1 MPATLIPLQDP
12 DDPRLAVFQNIMD
25 KDLRRGHGGLFMA
38 ESEMVLRQLA
48 RTPARLHSLLVL
60 EARLPRL
67 RDVLEGLP
75 ESLPVYVVPRPVA
88 EAVAGMRVH
97 RGVLAAAYRPAPEA
111 LTLEHVLAPLR
122 DKPDCCLALAEGIG
136 DVDNMGSLF
145 RNAAAFGVD
154 AIVLCPQSCDPLYRK
169 AIRTSVGHSL
179 SLPYAVS
186 QDWAAD
192 LRRLRQEEGFTLL
205 AAETLPQAQPVYNLP
220 RPRRLAVL
228 VGAEGQGLS
237 AVSLAAADAVCQIPM
252 AAPHRSLN
260 VSAALAVLL
269 YELVGRPRQ
278 ALAALALAGGLL
290 LGACRPAAPPAAG
303 DPAPS
308 AASPASPKATAAV
321 SATQRAATGLQAG
334 AAWSR
339 AARRGGTGVLYL
351 ELRGAPDGDDTLL
364 GLTAAVS
371 PRAEIHRTVQ
381 RGDLVSMEALPEG
394 LPVPAGQRVV
404 LEPGGLH
411 AMLLDL
417 AADLKAGETFEV
429 VLHFARAGDLPLQV
443 PVRPLFP

>member
-12 DDPRLAVFQNIMD
+12 ADPRLAVFQNIMD

-48 RTPARLHSLLVL
+48 RTPARLHSLLIL

-67 RDVLEGLP
+67 RDVLDALPEGLP
-75 ESLPVYVVPRPVA
+75 AYVVPRPVA

-97 RGVLAAAYRPAPEA
+97 RGVLAAAYRPPPEE

-122 DKPDCCLALAEGIG
+122 DKADCCLALAEGIG

-154 AIVLCPQSCDPLYRK
+154 AIVLDPQSCDPLYRK

-205 AAETLPQAQPVYNLP
+205 AAETLPEAQPIYGLP

-237 AVSLAAADAVCQIPM
+237 PTGLAAADAVCQIPM

-269 YELVGRPRQ
+269 YELLGRPRQ
-278 ALAALALAGGLL
+278 ALAALALAGSLL
-290 LGACRPAAPPAAG
+290 LGACRPASEPSAGLPASV
-303 DPAPS
+303 PLPS
-308 AASPASPKATAAV
+308 PRPAASPFA
-321 SATQRAATGLQAG
+321 RAATGLEAG

-351 ELRGAPDGDDTLL
+351 QLRGAPEGDDTLL

-394 LPVPAGQRVV
+394 LPVPAGGQVA

-411 AMLLDL
+411 VMLLDL
-417 AADLKAGETFEV
+417 AEDLQAGQSIEV
-429 VLHFARAGDLPLQV
+429 LLHFDRAGDLPLQV

>member
-1 MPATLIPLQDP
+1 MAATLIPVQDP
-12 DDPRLAVFQNIMD
+12 ADPRLAVFQNVMD
-25 KDLRRGHGGLFMA
+25 KDLRRGHGRLFMA

-48 RTPARLHSLLVL
+48 RTPARLHSLLIL

-67 RDVLEGLP
+67 RDVLDELP
-75 ESLPVYVVPRPVA
+75 EELPAYIVPKAVA

-97 RGVLAAAYRPAPEA
+97 RGVLAAAHRPEPEE
-111 LTLEHVLAPLR
+111 LTFDRVLSPLR
-122 DKPDCCLALAEGIG
+122 DRADCCLALAEGIG

-154 AIVLCPQSCDPLYRK
+154 AIVLDPQSCDPLYRK

-186 QDWAAD
+186 QDWTAD
-192 LRRLRQEEGFTLL
+192 LQRLRQEEGFTLV
-205 AAETLPQAQPVYNLP
+205 AAETLPEARPVWDLP

-237 AVSLAAADAVCQIPM
+237 VAALAAADTVCRIPM

-278 ALAALALAGGLL
+278 ALAALLLTSGLL
-290 LGACRPAAPPAAG
+290 LAGCRPAGA
-303 DPAPS
+303 
-308 AASPASPKATAAV
+308 PASADLPRPEPGPSPV
-321 SATQRAATGLQAG
+321 QSAFTRAATGLEAG

-339 AARRGGTGVLYL
+339 PARRGGTGVVYL
-351 ELRGAPDGDDTLL
+351 ELRGAAAGDDTLL

-371 PRAEIHRTVQ
+371 PRAELHRTVR
-381 RGDLVSMEALPEG
+381 RGDLVAMEPLPDG
-394 LPVPAGQRVV
+394 LPVPAGGRAT

-411 AMLLDL
+411 IMLLDL
-417 AADLKAGETFEV
+417 EQDLVAGESIAVT
-429 VLHFARAGDLPLQV
+429 LRFARAGDLPLAV
-443 PVRPLFP
+443 PVRPLLP

>member
-1 MPATLIPLQDP
+1 MAATLIPVQDP
-12 DDPRLAVFQNIMD
+12 ADPRLAVFQNVMD
-25 KDLRRGHGGLFMA
+25 KDLRRGHGRLFMA

-48 RTPARLHSLLVL
+48 RTPARLHSLLIL

-67 RDVLEGLP
+67 QDVLDDLP
-75 ESLPVYVVPRPVA
+75 QELPAYIVPKAVA

-97 RGVLAAAYRPAPEA
+97 RGVLAAAHRPEPEE
-111 LTLEHVLAPLR
+111 LTLDRVLAPLR
-122 DKPDCCLALAEGIG
+122 DRADCCLALAEGIG

-154 AIVLCPQSCDPLYRK
+154 AIVLDPQSCDPLYRK

-186 QDWAAD
+186 QDWTAD
-192 LRRLRQEEGFTLL
+192 LQRLRQEEGFTLV
-205 AAETLPQAQPVYNLP
+205 AAETLPDARPIWDLP

-228 VGAEGQGLS
+228 VGAEGLGLS
-237 AVSLAAADAVCQIPM
+237 AAALAAADTVCQIPM

-278 ALAALALAGGLL
+278 ALAALVLAGGLL
-290 LGACRPAAPPAAG
+290 LAGCRPATP
-303 DPAPS
+303 PS
-308 AASPASPKATAAV
+308 AALPTPSPGPSPAASAFARTA
-321 SATQRAATGLQAG
+321 SGLEAG

-339 AARRGGTGVLYL
+339 AARRGGTGVVYL
-351 ELRGAPDGDDTLL
+351 ELRGAPAAADTLL
-364 GLTAAVS
+364 GLDASVS
-371 PRAEIHRTVQ
+371 PRAEIHRTVR
-381 RGDLVSMEALPEG
+381 RGDLVAMEPLPEG
-394 LPVPAGQRVV
+394 LPVPAGGQVL

-411 AMLLDL
+411 VMLLDL
-417 AADLKAGETFEV
+417 TEDLQAGDSIALT
-429 VLHFARAGDLPLQV
+429 LHFAEAGDLSLQV
-443 PVRPLFP
+443 PVRPLLP